1 MISRRRVRFR
11 ISCSRLVWI
20 GRLILIGML
29 WIRWIVGCKEG
40 VDVRQLPKKIEEFL
54 CTYTF
59 SDMV

>member
-1 MISRRRVRFR
+1 M
-11 ISCSRLVWI
+11 WI